1 MKEKCAIVTGAQGDI
16 ATEIIAYLL
25 NNNIKVYGI
34 TTHDVPEN
42 YIEKIK
48 KNLNEESID
57 NIGKLTVF
65 KMESLEDL
73 EIKKIIEKIS
83 YENVITKLVITHA
96 KSDNKILLD
105 CADAYV
111 QEVIDVNLKSYISF
125 TKNVISAMLKE
136 DINIK
141 KDIIMITSIW
151 GLKGAANESI
161 YSMTKGGVEAFAKSV
176 AKEYSKMN
184 IMVNTIAPGYIDTK
198 MNKYSKEIVDEIIE
212 EIPLGRIGKTK
223 DIIPA
228 IKYIFESE
236 YTTGETIKVTG
247 GWYN

>member
-1 MKEKCAIVTGAQGDI
+1 MKEKCAVVTGAQGDI

-25 NNNIKVYGI
+25 NSNIKVYGI
-34 TTHDVPEN
+34 TTHDVSEK

-48 KNLNEESID
+48 EKLSKESAD

-65 KMESLEDL
+65 KMEYLEDS
-73 EIKKIIEKIS
+73 EIEKIIRKIS
-83 YENVITKLVITHA
+83 EENVITKLIITHA
-96 KSDNKILLD
+96 KSDNRILLD
-105 CADAYV
+105 CTDAYV
-111 QEVIDVNLKSYISF
+111 QEVIDANLKSYISF

-136 DINIK
+136 EDSIK

-161 YSMTKGGVEAFAKSV
+161 YAMTKGGIEVFAKSV

-198 MNKYSKEIVDEIIE
+198 MNDYSKEIVDEIIE